1 VLQLAEDAE
10 GILLSHPI
18 VAVLNAVEHLVR
30 HRRSWMAKT
39 AWVSPMLPV
48 PGVIG

>member
-1 VLQLAEDAE
+1 VLQFPGDAA
-10 GILLSHPI
+10 GIFRSDPI
-18 VAVLNAVEHLVR
+18 VAALNVVEHLVR
-30 HRRSWMAKT
+30 HRRSWEAET